1 MFGLTLF
8 FSWRGSSFPYLFNPS
23 SLIFLSFHLPFVC
36 SAKKGGA
43 QSQKEEDW
51 KVMLSYALN
60 FFYRKQHLKNSALI
74 HHITFIPPTWNQSKT
89 IRTPPL
95 PASHGLHGGYFE
107 SMRPLQIQVEQA
119 QAVPL
124 ETGGRL
130 LLRPRAHRNGR
141 VVPL

>member
-1 MFGLTLF
+1 
-8 FSWRGSSFPYLFNPS
+8 
-23 SLIFLSFHLPFVC
+23 
-36 SAKKGGA
+36 
-43 QSQKEEDW
+43 
-51 KVMLSYALN
+51 MLSYALN
-60 FFYRKQHLKNSALI
+60 FFCRKQHLKNSALI
-74 HHITFIPPTWNQSKT
+74 HHFITFIPPTWNQSET

-95 PASHGLHGGYFE
+95 PASHGLHGSYFE

-130 LLRPRAHRNGR
+130 LLRPRAHGTGR